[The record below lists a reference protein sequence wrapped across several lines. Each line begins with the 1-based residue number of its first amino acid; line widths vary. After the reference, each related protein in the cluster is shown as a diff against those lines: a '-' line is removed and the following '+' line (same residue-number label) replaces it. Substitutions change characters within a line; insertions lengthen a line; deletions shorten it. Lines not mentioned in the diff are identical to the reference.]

1 MSRFEMNQI
10 KGVIPAMMT
19 FFDREENVDTECTRR
34 MVEFMLEFLSYRQ
47 HRRVLYH
54 DRGGAESGGGYGH

>member
-1 MSRFEMNQI
+1 MNQI

-34 MVEFMLEFLSYRQ
+34 M
-47 HRRVLYH
+47 
-54 DRGGAESGGGYGH
+54 GGIHAGAWR

>member
-34 MVEFMLEFLSYRQ
+34 MVEFMLE
-47 HRRVLYH
+47 H
-54 DRGGAESGGGYGH
+54 GGAESGGGYGH

>member
-19 FFDREENVDTECTRR
+19 FFDREENVDTECT
-34 MVEFMLEFLSYRQ
+34 MSLL
-47 HRRVLYH
+47 HI
-54 DRGGAESGGGYGH
+54 

>member
-19 FFDREENVDTECTRR
+19 FFDKEENVATECTRR
-34 MVEFMLEFLSYRQ
+34 MVEFMLE
-47 HRRVLYH
+47 HGA
-54 DRGGAESGGGYGH
+54 DGGAESGGGYGH